1 MISWWPLGCYLLR
14 GLFRTT
20 GCFTSGSGLLKL
32 LEMCSLVDKSH
43 VFILLYV
50 CYLCTS
56 NFYWR
61 EEFEGFGFFIWFWG
75 RLVVGFCVCV
85 CWGFSPKSE
94 VISSKFPLFLSGC
107 SHGRLRHQRRCSAG
121 VRDTSDPSDRH
132 GSSDG
137 SAPGQGTGRDWHSCA
152 QLLQPSSS
160 EPHEVCWAREKAEDA
175 LARQKGRGNV
185 GFSYLHKLVWEY
197 LVLSL
202 RMLINVISSTTAF
215 IPVSKF

>member
-43 VFILLYV
+43 VFILSCV

-56 NFYWR
+56 SFYWGKSLR
-61 EEFEGFGFFIWFWG
+61 GLAFLFGSGAGWWLGF
-75 RLVVGFCVCV
+75 VCV
-85 CWGFSPKSE
+85 YWGFSPKSE

-215 IPVSKF
+215 IPVSEF